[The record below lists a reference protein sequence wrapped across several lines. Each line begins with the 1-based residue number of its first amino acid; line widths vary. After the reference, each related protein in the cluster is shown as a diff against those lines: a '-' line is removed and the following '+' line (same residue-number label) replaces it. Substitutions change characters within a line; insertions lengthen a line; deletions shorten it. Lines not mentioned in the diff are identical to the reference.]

1 MQFCG
6 GKLAI
11 FLCFWC
17 ENCAIFQAY
26 IFTELTV
33 CYILGGLGYT
43 FSVVRGIRIAHES
56 FICAIA
62 MNCHTTSYDC
72 FQHPD
77 ADLPETLMW
86 AVAAKPGL
94 ADAENGGEQIKME
107 KEANR

>member
-33 CYILGGLGYT
+33 CYVLGGLDYT

-77 ADLPETLMW
+77 AALPRD
-86 AVAAKPGL
+86 
-94 ADAENGGEQIKME
+94 ADVGSCSQARTGGCGKMGEWIKGS
-107 KEANR
+107 R

>member
-1 MQFCG
+1 MKIVQFF
-6 GKLAI
+6 KLI
-11 FLCFWC
+11 FLLNLQFI
-17 ENCAIFQAY
+17 IF
-26 IFTELTV
+26 
-33 CYILGGLGYT
+33 LGGLGYT